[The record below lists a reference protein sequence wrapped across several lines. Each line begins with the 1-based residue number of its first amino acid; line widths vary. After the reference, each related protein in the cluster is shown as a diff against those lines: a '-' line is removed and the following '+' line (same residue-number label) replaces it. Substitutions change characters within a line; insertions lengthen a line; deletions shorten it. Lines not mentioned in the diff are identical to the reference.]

1 MSDTKEFKGALTRYL
16 KARVPFISVRSAERA
31 RVLDIFK
38 DVASSLSNAPIFV
51 HTLSQGTKELLA
63 NRSVSEDRSVV
74 GAVDYASQQ
83 IAQRQNLSF
92 ILTEVADIEDDTPFA
107 RQLQDAVMLAAEH
120 GGVLIVITTKPVWG
134 QLQRLGMSLVLSAPN
149 EDEMLEIIREQV
161 GAYRNQFPIEWD
173 TADERQ
179 AAAILAGISRIEAE
193 NIIATLLANGRITKD
208 DLRELMQ
215 AKDRIF
221 ADISG
226 IERVQVRGGELNV
239 GGLGGLKT
247 WLDRER
253 PLLTADL
260 RERGIRPPRGCLLVG
275 VPGCGKSLSAKAIA
289 HNWSLP
295 LYRLDL
301 STIHGQYLGQSEGRL
316 KDALATADH
325 VSPCVL
331 WIDEIEK
338 GLAGATQGSGD
349 GGTSTRLV
357 GQFLYWLQEA
367 RARVFVVATAN
378 DVSRLPPELLR
389 RGRFDELFFVDLPT
403 PDERREIINIYA
415 QRGLKHEL
423 PDPLMQ
429 ELVDLSDGFAGSDIE
444 SAVREVVKEAYLR
457 GDQAVSDDL
466 FRRSFQNVVPLSK
479 TSPEQIEGI
488 RAWGR
493 ERAVPASG
501 QPIGGAGVQ
510 ARPRRAVLS

>member
-149 EDEMLEIIREQV
+149 EDEMLDIIREQV

-247 WLDRER
+247 W
-253 PLLTADL
+253 
-260 RERGIRPPRGCLLVG
+260 
-275 VPGCGKSLSAKAIA
+275 
-289 HNWSLP
+289 H
-295 LYRLDL
+295 
-301 STIHGQYLGQSEGRL
+301 
-316 KDALATADH
+316 
-325 VSPCVL
+325 
-331 WIDEIEK
+331 
-338 GLAGATQGSGD
+338 
-349 GGTSTRLV
+349 
-357 GQFLYWLQEA
+357 
-367 RARVFVVATAN
+367 
-378 DVSRLPPELLR
+378 
-389 RGRFDELFFVDLPT
+389 
-403 PDERREIINIYA
+403 
-415 QRGLKHEL
+415 
-423 PDPLMQ
+423 
-429 ELVDLSDGFAGSDIE
+429 
-444 SAVREVVKEAYLR
+444 
-457 GDQAVSDDL
+457 
-466 FRRSFQNVVPLSK
+466 
-479 TSPEQIEGI
+479 
-488 RAWGR
+488 
-493 ERAVPASG
+493 
-501 QPIGGAGVQ
+501 
-510 ARPRRAVLS
+510 RRALM